1 MSTLFQNFFKIFF
14 SFCFYSD
21 YLKNLISFK
30 DQNNKL
36 VCAVFY
42 FNCDFLLLI
51 YILYFMC
58 FHLLFNTW
66 NIISYCNNKVN
77 AFFADFLFFCLITFS
92 FLLCYYLNIFRYQNQ
107 RFYYRQFFPRFYTLP
122 TSILHLLL
130 SIISPLKSHH
140 LLCI

>member
-36 VCAVFY
+36 VYAVFY

-66 NIISYCNNKVN
+66 NIIPYCSNKVN
-77 AFFADFLFFCLITFS
+77 AFFVVFLIFLSNYFFLFCSVIILTYFNAKINHFDTANFFQDFIL
-92 FLLCYYLNIFRYQNQ
+92 YLHQ
-107 RFYYRQFFPRFYTLP
+107 FYTYFFQLY
-122 TSILHLLL
+122 LH
-130 SIISPLKSHH
+130 
-140 LLCI
+140 